1 MKLFTKNM
9 VALIAAFLIVL
20 IAVFAATFYVW
31 QEMGVVAL
39 GFHGWLAVGLGS
51 VVSILLG
58 AGLMWLSFY
67 SSRAGYDEKAGDLS
81 DDDDNDDGDGK

>member
-1 MKLFTKNM
+1 MKLFNKNM
-9 VALIAAFLIVL
+9 LALIAAFLIVL
-20 IAVFAATFYVW
+20 IIVLAATFYVW

-51 VVSILLG
+51 AGSIILG

-67 SSRAGYDEKAGDLS
+67 SSRSGYDEKAGDLS
-81 DDDDNDDGDGK
+81 DEDDDDKA